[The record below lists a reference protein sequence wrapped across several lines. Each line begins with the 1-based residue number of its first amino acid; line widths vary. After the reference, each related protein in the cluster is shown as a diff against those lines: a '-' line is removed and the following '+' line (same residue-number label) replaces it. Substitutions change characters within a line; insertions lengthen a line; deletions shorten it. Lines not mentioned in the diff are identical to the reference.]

1 MSTETIINNRIY
13 KKEKTYLK
21 QEDSIITVHQNQ
33 LNDSIGDQSNYQL
46 NGQLNGQS
54 NGQSS
59 DQKHSK
65 YLNSKTKSN
74 NSLNNLN
81 FTQQV
86 LTHLKMYDQVVNEL
100 NKLFDI
106 NIRY

>member
-1 MSTETIINNRIY
+1 MMSTETIINNKIY

-33 LNDSIGDQSNYQL
+33 LNDSIGDQSNVQL
-46 NGQLNGQS
+46 NSQL
-54 NGQSS
+54 S

-86 LTHLKMYDQVVNEL
+86 LTHLKMYDLVVNEL

>member
-1 MSTETIINNRIY
+1 MSTETIINNKIY

-33 LNDSIGDQSNYQL
+33 LNDSIGDQLNDQL
-46 NGQLNGQS
+46 NGQL
-54 NGQSS
+54 S

-86 LTHLKMYDQVVNEL
+86 LTHLKMYDLVVNEL

>member
-1 MSTETIINNRIY
+1 MMSTETILNNKIY

-33 LNDSIGDQSNYQL
+33 LNDSIGDQSNDQL
-46 NGQLNGQS
+46 NGQL
-54 NGQSS
+54 S

-86 LTHLKMYDQVVNEL
+86 LTHLKMYDLVVNEL

>member
-1 MSTETIINNRIY
+1 MMSTETIINNKIY

-33 LNDSIGDQSNYQL
+33 LNDSIGDQLNDQL
-46 NGQLNGQS
+46 NGQL
-54 NGQSS
+54 S

-86 LTHLKMYDQVVNEL
+86 LTHLKMYDLVVNEL